1 MGRNNWGSV
10 SFLCNIK
17 HKYVHKDRHIYI
29 QIDWLK
35 VTKLIGQRRLLG
47 GKGGTKQ
54 EQAKNMKLEGALW
67 LFSSCEWRGMI
78 IHTIYA
84 CKWSFFYIYY
94 TWKFRSIQRYTYKWK
109 KCFLKFFCFIFLCG
123 KSCLEVNI
131 ILAWFLEIPLKWK
144 FYTQPSFVWNPTFK
158 FQ

>member
-54 EQAKNMKLEGALW
+54 EQAKNMKLEGRSDSSQVVNGGEW
-67 LFSSCEWRGMI
+67 LYIQFMLASGP
-78 IHTIYA
+78 
-84 CKWSFFYIYY
+84 FLYIYY

-123 KSCLEVNI
+123 ESCLEVNI

-144 FYTQPSFVWNPTFK
+144 FYTKPSFVWNPTFK

>member
-54 EQAKNMKLEGALW
+54 EQAKNMKLEGRSDSSQVVNGGEWLYIQFMLASGPLYKYILYLKIQIYSKIYLW
-67 LFSSCEWRGMI
+67 VEKNVTL
-78 IHTIYA
+78 
-84 CKWSFFYIYY
+84 
-94 TWKFRSIQRYTYKWK
+94 
-109 KCFLKFFCFIFLCG
+109 IFLFYFSLWWKLFGSKHNPCLIPG
-123 KSCLEVNI
+123 NPFEMEILHPTILCLKSN
-131 ILAWFLEIPLKWK
+131 F
-144 FYTQPSFVWNPTFK
+144 
-158 FQ
+158 